1 MEILKIKTEKALLGR
16 YGEKMARRYLRRHGY
31 RIVKKNFVAEMNEI
45 DIIAEN
51 KDTLAFVEVKTRT
64 IGHENPNEPRPASSV
79 DRKKQRGIIKAAG
92 FYTAYNPSK
101 KKKRFDII
109 EVYVNQNNG
118 KYSLAEIKHLI
129 NTFNVN
135 TAYAPSERSRK

>member
-1 MEILKIKTEKALLGR
+1 MKILNIKTPKTLLGK

-31 RIVKKNFVAEMNEI
+31 KIIKKNFVAESNEI

-51 KDTLAFVEVKTRT
+51 RETLAFVEVKTRT

-79 DRKKQRGIIKAAG
+79 DQKKQRGIIKAAT
-92 FYTAYNPSK
+92 FYTAYNPTP
-101 KKKRFDII
+101 KKKRFDIV
-109 EVYVNQNNG
+109 EVYVNQKNG

-129 NTFNVN
+129 NTFNLN
-135 TAYAPSERSRK
+135 TAYERPRK